1 MVLFLFGGA
10 PIALFIALQA
20 WQKSGESLFVF
31 LKHLPQDFGN
41 WADKSVHVTNILTT
55 MLLPQRGLLFGL
67 SAVLVL
73 LIYLHGYSSKSTN
86 NSINDSQHNKAGQWL
101 IIALIGLLPLA
112 HVHSFLFAYL
122 FLLLY
127 AVFFKVHRLNILILL
142 LGISLLA
149 LSQMIWQLKAIHT
162 KSFISLYIGWLKS
175 QNQNIFAFWIQNF
188 GILPLLLL
196 TVSLFAKKQWYR
208 FFALSALLFFA
219 IGNTL
224 KLQPFLWD
232 NMKLFFFSLLIGAY
246 LSAYYLQLIWNKN
259 IYGKIFVPLIVFLLV
274 SPGCLSLLKEQQSQ
288 YMLFDKSSQ
297 EVAHWTKIHT
307 SSKAKFIIYPV
318 HNHPISALAGR
329 NILVGYNGWLWS
341 YGLPYADRTNY
352 IRQVLRG
359 EINIAETGYDYL
371 VVGTP
376 EKAVAGIKTPHLPI
390 VFINKDWSIYAIEP
404 KSIH

>member
-1 MVLFLFGGA
+1 MY
-10 PIALFIALQA
+10 
-20 WQKSGESLFVF
+20 
-31 LKHLPQDFGN
+31 
-41 WADKSVHVTNILTT
+41 VTNVLTT

-73 LIYLHGYSSKSTN
+73 LIYLHGYSSKSIN
-86 NSINDSQHNKAGQWL
+86 NSINNSRHNKTGQWL

-127 AVFFKVHRLNILILL
+127 AVFFKVHRLNTLILL

-149 LSQMIWQLKAIHT
+149 LPQMIWQLQANHT
-162 KSFISLYIGWLKS
+162 EDFLGWHLGWLKPS
-175 QNQNIFAFWIQNF
+175 NQNIFAFWIQNF
-188 GILPLLLL
+188 GILPILLLI
-196 TVSLFAKKQWYR
+196 VFLFAKKQWYR
-208 FFALSALLFFA
+208 LFAVSALLFFI

-224 KLQPFLWD
+224 QLQPSLWE

-246 LSAYYLQLIWNKN
+246 LLAYYLQFIWKKN
-259 IYGKIFVPLIVFLLV
+259 IYGKIGVSLLAFLLV

-297 EVAHWTKIHT
+297 EVAQWVRTHT
-307 SSKAKFIIYPV
+307 NSKAKFIVYPA
-318 HNHPISALAGR
+318 HNHPVSALSGR
-329 NILVGYNGWLWS
+329 NVLVGYDGWLWS
-341 YGLPYADRTNY
+341 YGLPYADKTNY
-352 IRQVLRG
+352 IKQVLRG

-390 VFINKDWSIYAIEP
+390 VFNNKDWFIYAIEP
-404 KSIH
+404 KFIH